1 MYIDDKIPRDCYV
14 MHPTS
19 FQGRRTQKLTIRKF
33 GNLNLTKRNKSKP
46 IWNLCTENQVILKLE
61 APKDEGHKFSS
72 MLESLIMAH

>member
-1 MYIDDKIPRDCYV
+1 MYVDDKIPRDCYV

-46 IWNLCTENQVILKLE
+46 I
-61 APKDEGHKFSS
+61 
-72 MLESLIMAH
+72 